1 MSIST
6 KASFVCW
13 TPGGGRVSFLGQL
26 DSRHVVARKC
36 YQKLVF
42 LFFYFSCILKAFALL
57 LAVSDWTKP
66 QLLQPWMVNTESTCP
81 ADIPEEEEELAKQS
95 LNKKKTKRREHAADG
110 ELGKYSKA
118 VQHVMGRGNHLRLK
132 YDDGFWGS
140 ITQTLLFCPAVGAF

>member
-57 LAVSDWTKP
+57 LAFSDWTKP

-81 ADIPEEEEELAKQS
+81 ADIPEEEELAKQS
-95 LNKKKTKRREHAADG
+95 LNKKKRNE
-110 ELGKYSKA
+110 
-118 VQHVMGRGNHLRLK
+118 GNTQQMENWENILK
-132 YDDGFWGS
+132 QFSTLWGGG
-140 ITQTLLFCPAVGAF
+140 ITFALNTTMASGVP